1 MRMKAKEIILTSALV
16 IACSTL
22 SAIGGVA
29 IVKHAD
35 QPSGETYETAEPAKS
50 SRAYVASTPPNF
62 VEVAEQTIDGV
73 VNIRTEKA
81 VRMAQ
86 QRYFDPFEFFFGI
99 PSQRD
104 PRQGRQQRQEMPK
117 QVEIGSGVIISKD
130 GYIVTNNHVIDGA
143 DDVYVTTNNNEEY
156 KAKVIGT
163 DPSTDLA
170 LIKVNAG
177 KELTA
182 IPFGNSDDLRVGEWV
197 LAIGNPFNLRS
208 TVTAGIVSAKGRA
221 AGSGQGSLQVGS
233 FIQSDVAVNP
243 GNSGGALVNMAGE
256 LIGINTMIYSSTGN
270 YAGISFAIPT
280 SIVHK
285 VVGDLKE
292 YGTVQRAVLGIA
304 GTNITS
310 AATEKYDLKVS
321 QGALIMEVADRST
334 AKQAGLKEGDVI
346 TAIDGHSISTMSDL
360 QETISTHKP
369 GDKVRASVDR
379 KGKSLT
385 LDMVLKNSEGNT
397 EAVTRIDESSIGA
410 AFLEL
415 TEKEMSDLGVSYGV
429 KVVGVDRDGKFFRAG
444 IRKGDVILAV
454 NNLRVS
460 KKEDVDKIVSE
471 VVSGSSDKVLF
482 VKLINTNGRI
492 NYVAVD
498 LRD

>member
-1 MRMKAKEIILTSALV
+1 
-16 IACSTL
+16 
-22 SAIGGVA
+22 
-29 IVKHAD
+29 
-35 QPSGETYETAEPAKS
+35 
-50 SRAYVASTPPNF
+50 
-62 VEVAEQTIDGV
+62 
-73 VNIRTEKA
+73 
-81 VRMAQ
+81 
-86 QRYFDPFEFFFGI
+86 
-99 PSQRD
+99 
-104 PRQGRQQRQEMPK
+104 
-117 QVEIGSGVIISKD
+117 
-130 GYIVTNNHVIDGA
+130 
-143 DDVYVTTNNNEEY
+143 
-156 KAKVIGT
+156 
-163 DPSTDLA
+163 
-170 LIKVNAG
+170 
-177 KELTA
+177 
-182 IPFGNSDDLRVGEWV
+182 
-197 LAIGNPFNLRS
+197 
-208 TVTAGIVSAKGRA
+208 
-221 AGSGQGSLQVGS
+221 
-233 FIQSDVAVNP
+233 
-243 GNSGGALVNMAGE
+243 
-256 LIGINTMIYSSTGN
+256 
-270 YAGISFAIPT
+270 
-280 SIVHK
+280 
-285 VVGDLKE
+285 
-292 YGTVQRAVLGIA
+292 
-304 GTNITS
+304 
-310 AATEKYDLKVS
+310 
-321 QGALIMEVADRST
+321 MEVADRST
-334 AKQAGLKEGDVI
+334 AKQAGLREGDVI

-415 TEKEMSDLGVSYGV
+415 TDKEMSDLGVSYGV

>member
-1 MRMKAKEIILTSALV
+1 M
-16 IACSTL
+16 
-22 SAIGGVA
+22 
-29 IVKHAD
+29 
-35 QPSGETYETAEPAKS
+35 
-50 SRAYVASTPPNF
+50 
-62 VEVAEQTIDGV
+62 
-73 VNIRTEKA
+73 
-81 VRMAQ
+81 
-86 QRYFDPFEFFFGI
+86 
-99 PSQRD
+99 
-104 PRQGRQQRQEMPK
+104 
-117 QVEIGSGVIISKD
+117 
-130 GYIVTNNHVIDGA
+130 
-143 DDVYVTTNNNEEY
+143 
-156 KAKVIGT
+156 
-163 DPSTDLA
+163 
-170 LIKVNAG
+170 
-177 KELTA
+177 
-182 IPFGNSDDLRVGEWV
+182 
-197 LAIGNPFNLRS
+197 
-208 TVTAGIVSAKGRA
+208 
-221 AGSGQGSLQVGS
+221 
-233 FIQSDVAVNP
+233 
-243 GNSGGALVNMAGE
+243 
-256 LIGINTMIYSSTGN
+256 
-270 YAGISFAIPT
+270 
-280 SIVHK
+280 
-285 VVGDLKE
+285 
-292 YGTVQRAVLGIA
+292 LGIA

-415 TEKEMSDLGVSYGV
+415 TDKEMSGLGVSYGV

>member
-1 MRMKAKEIILTSALV
+1 MKAKDIILTSVLV
-16 IACSTL
+16 VACSTL
-22 SAIGGVA
+22 SAIGGAA
-29 IVKHAD
+29 ITKHGSD
-35 QPSGETYETAEPAKS
+35 SSETYETSEPAKS
-50 SRAYVASTPPNF
+50 SRAYIASTPPNF
-62 VEVAEQTIDGV
+62 VEVAERTIDGV

-81 VRMAQ
+81 VRMTQ
-86 QRYFDPFEFFFGI
+86 ERFFDPFEFFFGI

-104 PRQGRQQRQEMPK
+104 PRQEGRSRQEAPK
-117 QVEIGSGVIISKD
+117 QVDIGSGVIISRD

-143 DDVYVTTNNNEEY
+143 DDVYVTTNSNEEY
-156 KAKVIGT
+156 KAKVVGT

-170 LIKVNAG
+170 LIKIESG

-285 VVGDLKE
+285 VVSDLKE

-321 QGALIMEVADRST
+321 QGALVMEVADRSS
-334 AKQAGLKEGDVI
+334 AKQAGLTEGDVI
-346 TAIDGHSISTMSDL
+346 TSIDGHSISTMSDL
-360 QETISTHKP
+360 QEAISTHKP
-369 GDKVRASVDR
+369 GDKVRMSVDR
-379 KGKSLT
+379 KGKAMTIDL
-385 LDMVLKNSEGNT
+385 VLKNSEGNT
-397 EAVTRIDESSIGA
+397 GAVTRIDESSIGA

-415 TEKEMSDLGVSYGV
+415 SDKEMSDLGISYGV

-460 KKEDVDKIVSE
+460 KKDDVEK
-471 VVSGSSDKVLF
+471 VVSDVVKSSSDKVLF
-482 VKLINTNGRI
+482 VKLLNTNGRI

>member
-1 MRMKAKEIILTSALV
+1 MKAKDIILTSVLV
-16 IACSTL
+16 VACSTL
-22 SAIGGVA
+22 SAIGGAA
-29 IVKHAD
+29 ITKHGSD
-35 QPSGETYETAEPAKS
+35 SSETYETSEPAKS
-50 SRAYVASTPPNF
+50 SRAYIASTPPNF
-62 VEVAEQTIDGV
+62 VEVAERTIDGV

-81 VRMAQ
+81 VRMTQ
-86 QRYFDPFEFFFGI
+86 ERFFDPFEFFFGI

-104 PRQGRQQRQEMPK
+104 PRQEGRSRQEAPK
-117 QVEIGSGVIISKD
+117 QVDIGSGVIISRD

-143 DDVYVTTNNNEEY
+143 DDVYVTTNSNEEY
-156 KAKVIGT
+156 KAKVVGT
-163 DPSTDLA
+163 DPFTDLA
-170 LIKVNAG
+170 LIKIEGG

-285 VVGDLKE
+285 VVSDLKE

-321 QGALIMEVADRST
+321 QGALVMEVADRSS
-334 AKQAGLKEGDVI
+334 AKQAGLTEGDVI
-346 TAIDGHSISTMSDL
+346 TSIDGHSISTMSDL
-360 QETISTHKP
+360 QEAISTHKP
-369 GDKVRASVDR
+369 GDKVRMSVDR
-379 KGKSLT
+379 KGKAMTIDL
-385 LDMVLKNSEGNT
+385 VLKNSEGNT
-397 EAVTRIDESSIGA
+397 DAVSRIDENSIGA

-415 TEKEMSDLGVSYGV
+415 SDKEMSDLGISYGV

-460 KKEDVDKIVSE
+460 KKDDVEK
-471 VVSGSSDKVLF
+471 VVSDVVKSSSDKVLF
-482 VKLINTNGRI
+482 VKLLNTNGRI

>member
-1 MRMKAKEIILTSALV
+1 MKAKDIILTSVLV
-16 IACSTL
+16 VACSTL
-22 SAIGGVA
+22 SAIGGAA
-29 IVKHAD
+29 ITKHGSD
-35 QPSGETYETAEPAKS
+35 SSETFETSEPAKS
-50 SRAYVASTPPNF
+50 SRAYMASTPPNF
-62 VEVAEQTIDGV
+62 VEVAERTIDGV

-86 QRYFDPFEFFFGI
+86 ERFFDPFEFFFGI

-104 PRQGRQQRQEMPK
+104 PRQEGRSRQETPK
-117 QVEIGSGVIISKD
+117 QVGIGSGVVISRD

-143 DDVYVTTNNNEEY
+143 DDVYVTTNSNEEY
-156 KAKVIGT
+156 KAKVVGT
-163 DPSTDLA
+163 DPFTDLA
-170 LIKVNAG
+170 LIKIEG
-177 KELTA
+177 DKELTA

-285 VVGDLKE
+285 VVSDLKE

-321 QGALIMEVADRST
+321 QGALVMEVADRSS

-346 TAIDGHSISTMSDL
+346 TSIDGHSISTMSDL
-360 QETISTHKP
+360 QEAISTHKP
-369 GDKVRASVDR
+369 GDKVRMAVDR
-379 KGKSLT
+379 KGKAMTIDL
-385 LDMVLKNSEGNT
+385 VLKNSEGNT
-397 EAVTRIDESSIGA
+397 DAVTRIDESSIGA

-415 TEKEMSDLGVSYGV
+415 TDKEMSDLGISYGV

-460 KKEDVDKIVSE
+460 KKDDVEK
-471 VVSGSSDKVLF
+471 VVRDVVKSSSDKVLF
-482 VKLINTNGRI
+482 VKLLNTNGRI

>member
-1 MRMKAKEIILTSALV
+1 MKAKDIILTSVLV
-16 IACSTL
+16 VACSTL
-22 SAIGGVA
+22 SAIGGAA
-29 IVKHAD
+29 ITKHGSD
-35 QPSGETYETAEPAKS
+35 SSETYETSEPTKS
-50 SRAYVASTPPNF
+50 SRAYMASTPPNF
-62 VEVAEQTIDGV
+62 VEVAERTIDGV

-81 VRMAQ
+81 VRMSQ
-86 QRYFDPFEFFFGI
+86 ERFFDPFEFFFGI

-104 PRQGRQQRQEMPK
+104 PRQEGRSRQEAPK
-117 QVEIGSGVIISKD
+117 QVDIGSGVIISRD

-143 DDVYVTTNNNEEY
+143 DDVYVTTNSNEEY
-156 KAKVIGT
+156 KAKVVGT
-163 DPSTDLA
+163 DPFTDLA
-170 LIKVNAG
+170 LIKIESD

-285 VVGDLKE
+285 VVSDLKE

-310 AATEKYDLKVS
+310 ATTEKYDLKVS
-321 QGALIMEVADRST
+321 QGALVMEVADRSS
-334 AKQAGLKEGDVI
+334 AKQAGLTEGDVI
-346 TAIDGHSISTMSDL
+346 TSIDGHSISTMSDL
-360 QETISTHKP
+360 QEAISTHKP
-369 GDKVRASVDR
+369 GDKVRMSVDR
-379 KGKSLT
+379 KGKAMTIDL
-385 LDMVLKNSEGNT
+385 VLKNSEGNT
-397 EAVTRIDESSIGA
+397 DAVSRIDESSIGA

-415 TEKEMSDLGVSYGV
+415 SDKEMSNLGISYGV

-460 KKEDVDKIVSE
+460 EKDDVEK
-471 VVSGSSDKVLF
+471 VVSDVVKSSSDKVLF
-482 VKLINTNGRI
+482 VKLLNTNGRI

>member
-1 MRMKAKEIILTSALV
+1 MKAKDIILTSVLV
-16 IACSTL
+16 VACSTL
-22 SAIGGVA
+22 SAIGGAA
-29 IVKHAD
+29 ITKHGSD
-35 QPSGETYETAEPAKS
+35 SSETYETSEPAKS
-50 SRAYVASTPPNF
+50 SRVYIASTPPNF
-62 VEVAEQTIDGV
+62 VEVAERTIDGV

-81 VRMAQ
+81 VRMTQ
-86 QRYFDPFEFFFGI
+86 ERFFDPFEFFFGI

-104 PRQGRQQRQEMPK
+104 PRQEGRSRQEAPK
-117 QVEIGSGVIISKD
+117 QVDIGSGVIISRD

-143 DDVYVTTNNNEEY
+143 DDVYVTTNSNEEY
-156 KAKVIGT
+156 KAKVVGT
-163 DPSTDLA
+163 DPFTDLA
-170 LIKVNAG
+170 LIKIEGG

-285 VVGDLKE
+285 VVSDLKE

-321 QGALIMEVADRST
+321 QGALVMEVADRSS
-334 AKQAGLKEGDVI
+334 AKQAGLTEGDVI
-346 TAIDGHSISTMSDL
+346 TSIDGHSISTMSDL
-360 QETISTHKP
+360 QEAISTHKP
-369 GDKVRASVDR
+369 GDKVRMSVDR
-379 KGKSLT
+379 KGKAMTIDL
-385 LDMVLKNSEGNT
+385 VLKNSEGNT
-397 EAVTRIDESSIGA
+397 DAVSRIDENSIGA

-415 TEKEMSDLGVSYGV
+415 SDKEMSDLGISYGV

-460 KKEDVDKIVSE
+460 KKDDVEK
-471 VVSGSSDKVLF
+471 VVSDVVKSSSDKVLF
-482 VKLINTNGRI
+482 VKLLNTNGRI

>member
-1 MRMKAKEIILTSALV
+1 MKAKDIILTSVLV
-16 IACSTL
+16 VACSTL
-22 SAIGGVA
+22 SAIGGAA
-29 IVKHAD
+29 ITKHGSDSSEA
-35 QPSGETYETAEPAKS
+35 YETTEPAKS
-50 SRAYVASTPPNF
+50 SRAYMASTPPNF
-62 VEVAEQTIDGV
+62 VEVAERTIDGV

-86 QRYFDPFEFFFGI
+86 ERFFDPFEFFFGI

-104 PRQGRQQRQEMPK
+104 PRQEGRSRQETPK
-117 QVEIGSGVIISKD
+117 QVEIGSGVIISRD

-143 DDVYVTTNNNEEY
+143 DDVYVTTNSNEEY
-156 KAKVIGT
+156 KAKVVGT

-170 LIKVNAG
+170 LIKIESG

-182 IPFGNSDDLRVGEWV
+182 IPFGNSDDLRIGEWV

-321 QGALIMEVADRST
+321 QGALVMEVADRSS
-334 AKQAGLKEGDVI
+334 AKQAGLTEGDVI
-346 TAIDGHSISTMSDL
+346 TSIDGHSISTMSDL
-360 QETISTHKP
+360 QEAISTHKP
-369 GDKVRASVDR
+369 GDKVRMSVDR
-379 KGKSLT
+379 KGKAMTIDL
-385 LDMVLKNSEGNT
+385 VLKNSEGNT
-397 EAVTRIDESSIGA
+397 DAVTRIDESSIGA

-415 TEKEMSDLGVSYGV
+415 SDKEMSDLGISYGV

-460 KKEDVDKIVSE
+460 KKDDVEK
-471 VVSGSSDKVLF
+471 VVSDVVKSSSDKVLF
-482 VKLINTNGRI
+482 VKLLNTNGRI